1 MERGSEVRGA
11 GTESF
16 IYCFYLY
23 EMYEN
28 LNACTLLFHVF
39 SYFLQFSRN
48 RLGGD
53 ESPPGDSSYF
63 WVIGGSGDGTAW
75 RHGLNRQA
83 VHVRVPSFLG
93 FMKGLAVT
101 NTR

>member
-1 MERGSEVRGA
+1 
-11 GTESF
+11 
-16 IYCFYLY
+16 LY

-48 RLGGD
+48 RLAGD

-93 FMKGLAVT
+93 FMKSLAVT